1 MNFHC
6 LTKIVWLVLLS
17 LVPFSNSIA
26 QQYGQNINYYAF
38 DTNGPMGECLFPIND
53 KGEDEIKKVIEYPG
67 KSAKEI
73 SEKVQQWMYE
83 ITDKYNLK
91 IENNDRF
98 CGTDLVAFRGTVKL
112 GLSVLSVSYGFAHI
126 GNFARYASEIKF
138 SCRVEIKD
146 GKCRCIFNKFMTDRR
161 TIRGEGKSNGPENR
175 LHWQRMNSLIAER
188 DDIIDGK
195 TNLSKSKQEEVDA
208 LNEQIRFEEET
219 YKLEYKTFCDMLD
232 ALKNVFVDKY
242 DF

>member
-1 MNFHC
+1 MKFHC
-6 LTKIVWLVLLS
+6 LTKIVWIVLLS
-17 LVPFSNSIA
+17 LIPFSNAVA
-26 QQYGQNINYYAF
+26 QQYGQNLKYYAF
-38 DTNGPMGECLFPIND
+38 DTNGPMGKCLFPIND
-53 KGEDEIKKVIEYPG
+53 KGEDEIKEVIEYPG
-67 KSAKEI
+67 MSAKQI

-83 ITDKYNLK
+83 ITDKYDLK

-98 CGTDLVAFRGTVKL
+98 CGTDLVAFRSTVRL
-112 GLSVLSVSYGFAHI
+112 GLSVSSVNYVFAHI
-126 GNFARYASEIKF
+126 GDFARYASEIKF

-146 GKCRCIFNKFMTDRR
+146 GKCRCIFYKFMTDRR

-175 LHWQRMNSLIAER
+175 LHWQRVNSLVKELN
-188 DDIIDGK
+188 DIVAGTEHSRK
-195 TNLSKSKQEEVDA
+195 KKQEADI
-208 LNEQIRFEEET
+208 LKEQIRLEEET